1 VLRKVTTTRGVSEED
16 FLQPGKQQAAAGY
29 CVYGPQT
36 TLVLTVGDGVAMF
49 TLDRE
54 MGSWVLTSRP

>member
-1 VLRKVTTTRGVSEED
+1 VLRKVGHTRGVSEED

-36 TLVLTVGDGVAMF
+36 TLVLTVGDGVADVHAGPR
-49 TLDRE
+49 DRVR
-54 MGSWVLTSRP
+54 GC